1 VQFGE
6 IVGCKKGKDE
16 ELKGLKER
24 AGDKVLQNMGT
35 LLDSQALS
43 DLKIKTSDGKVF
55 QAHKSILAGLVCIFF
70 SHHSH
75 HSNRCLFI
83 FIDCCV
89 MVYLMELLLKH
100 IYTGSVDKLDDL
112 KVDVV
117 LELLNAS
124 NKVKSSRISGT
135 SPFEWIRSSS
145 NNLFFALVM
154 ICTVRSSPAEGI
166 LRDDPRPILHC

>member
-1 VQFGE
+1 VKSGRGYGWEFLFFLSHLRKPECRWLSQDGTFKMRIRFVQFGGILE
-6 IVGCKKGKDE
+6 CKKGKDE

-75 HSNRCLFI
+75 HNNRCFFYHLTI
-83 FIDCCV
+83 I
-89 MVYLMELLLKH
+89 LK
-100 IYTGSVDKLDDL
+100 L
-112 KVDVV
+112 
-117 LELLNAS
+117 
-124 NKVKSSRISGT
+124 
-135 SPFEWIRSSS
+135 
-145 NNLFFALVM
+145 
-154 ICTVRSSPAEGI
+154 
-166 LRDDPRPILHC
+166 